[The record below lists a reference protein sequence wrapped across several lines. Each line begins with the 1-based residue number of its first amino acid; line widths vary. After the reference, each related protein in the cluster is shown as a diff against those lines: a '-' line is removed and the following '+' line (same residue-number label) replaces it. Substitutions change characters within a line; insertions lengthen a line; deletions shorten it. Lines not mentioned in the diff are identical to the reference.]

1 MWAVFVCQLY
11 ILNQNQNNSKKTN
24 LGSSRIVY
32 YIGKGVEAVTGTNE
46 LKELMFQYTEYL
58 IRLAYYY
65 VKDLQAAEDIV
76 QEVFIKFYNSHN
88 NYEERGEVK
97 AYLTK
102 MTINKSKDYL
112 KSWTYRRVQLQNKL
126 FQTDPTM
133 KSDELVRKDEETI
146 IGEAI
151 LQLPLKQR
159 EVLIYFYFHEMTI
172 VAIASLLAIP
182 ESTVKT
188 RIRRGR
194 ELLRNQLKGI
204 EWEVLL
210 HG

>member
-1 MWAVFVCQLY
+1 M
-11 ILNQNQNNSKKTN
+11 
-24 LGSSRIVY
+24 
-32 YIGKGVEAVTGTNE
+32 GTNE
-46 LKELMFQYTEYL
+46 LKELMSQYTEYL

-65 VKDLQAAEDIV
+65 VKDLHAAEDIV
-76 QEVFIKFYNSHN
+76 QEVFIKFYNSQS
-88 NYEERGEVK
+88 NYEEQGELK
-97 AYLTK
+97 AFLTK
-102 MTINKSKDYL
+102 MTVNKSKDYL

-126 FQTDPTM
+126 FHTESTM

-172 VAIASLLAIP
+172 VAIAGLLVIP

-188 RIRRGR
+188 RLRRGR

>member
-1 MWAVFVCQLY
+1 M
-11 ILNQNQNNSKKTN
+11 
-24 LGSSRIVY
+24 RIVY

-46 LKELMFQYTEYL
+46 IKELMFQYTEYL

-76 QEVFIKFYNSHN
+76 QEVFIKFYDSQS
-88 NYEERGEVK
+88 NYEERGEAK

-102 MTINKSKDYL
+102 MTANRSKDYL
-112 KSWTYRRVQLQNKL
+112 KSWTYRKVKLQNKL
-126 FQTDPTM
+126 FQTEPTT
-133 KSDELVRKDEETI
+133 KSDELVRKDEETL

-159 EVLIYFYFHEMTI
+159 EVLIHFYFHEMTI
-172 VAIASLLAIP
+172 AAIASLLTIP

-188 RIRRGR
+188 RLRRGR
-194 ELLRNQLKGI
+194 ELLKSQLIGI

-210 HG
+210 YG

>member
-1 MWAVFVCQLY
+1 M
-11 ILNQNQNNSKKTN
+11 
-24 LGSSRIVY
+24 
-32 YIGKGVEAVTGTNE
+32 TGTNE

-76 QEVFIKFYNSHN
+76 QEVFIKFYNNQHK
-88 NYEERGEVK
+88 YEEQGEVK
-97 AYLTK
+97 AFLTK
-102 MTINKSKDYL
+102 MTVNKSKDYL
-112 KSWTYRRVQLQNKL
+112 KSWAYRKMQLVDK
-126 FQTDPTM
+126 FFPSETT
-133 KSDELVRKDEETI
+133 KGSDDLVRKDEETI

-188 RIRRGR
+188 RLRRGR

-210 HG
+210 NG

>member
-1 MWAVFVCQLY
+1 M
-11 ILNQNQNNSKKTN
+11 
-24 LGSSRIVY
+24 
-32 YIGKGVEAVTGTNE
+32 TGTNE

-76 QEVFIKFYNSHN
+76 QEVFIKFYNNQS

-97 AYLTK
+97 AFLTK
-102 MTINKSKDYL
+102 MTVNKSKDYL
-112 KSWTYRRVQLQNKL
+112 KSWTYRKVQLQNKL
-126 FQTDPTM
+126 FQTETTM

-188 RIRRGR
+188 RLRRGK
-194 ELLRNQLKGI
+194 ELLRDQLKGI

-210 HG
+210 NG